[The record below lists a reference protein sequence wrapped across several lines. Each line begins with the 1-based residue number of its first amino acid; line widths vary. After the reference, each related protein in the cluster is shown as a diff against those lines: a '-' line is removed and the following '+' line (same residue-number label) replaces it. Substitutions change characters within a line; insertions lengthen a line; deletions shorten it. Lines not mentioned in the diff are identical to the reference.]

1 LREFIAGDLGIE
13 IELADPFQSADFAGG
28 ISKDDFMDVATA
40 FVMPLGLAAWEKG
53 DLSFLRMKKKAAKK
67 NLGLIKPL
75 VAPSGVAVILM
86 LILYW
91 SVSAKLAS
99 SSTELDKKTKELA
112 SLNPLSIAAQTLSVK
127 KRKLQA
133 EMDSFPLALVRESMN
148 PARIL
153 EDLRLC
159 APDNTRLEQIN
170 VIEQAGKRFV
180 QVSGTAF
187 FLDERGPAMSDFMA
201 ALKDSPLFDDV
212 RLVSVEE
219 EESYTIDGLRF
230 RLNCQYNYIGGNAL

>member
-1 LREFIAGDLGIE
+1 MAY
-13 IELADPFQSADFAGG
+13 PFQSADFAGG
-28 ISKDDFMDVATA
+28 ISKDDFMEVATA

-53 DLSFLRMKKKAAKK
+53 DMSFLRMKKAAAKK
-67 NLGLIKPL
+67 KRSFIKPL
-75 VAPSGVAVILM
+75 VAPSCVAVILI

-91 SVSAKLAS
+91 SVSAKLAGIS
-99 SSTELDKKTKELA
+99 AELDNKTKELT
-112 SLNPLSIAAQTLSVK
+112 SLNPLRDATQTLIAK
-127 KRKLQA
+127 KGKLQA
-133 EMDSFPLALVRESMN
+133 EMESYPLSLLKEGMD

-159 APDNTRLEQIN
+159 APDNIRLEQIN
-170 VIEQAGKRFV
+170 VIEQGGKRFIR
-180 QVSGTAF
+180 VSGTTF

-219 EESYTIDGLRF
+219 EESYTIDGLKF
-230 RLNCQYNYIGGNAL
+230 MLSCQYNYNLL